1 MSARASA
8 LPALARRDLEACV
21 DAPSVFTLFRKLR
34 YPVEDMPVHVSLEE
48 GDLPGGLCDGI
59 AARYPVA
66 QVGGARP
73 GEPLVSVTLFELKDQ
88 TRRSELIR
96 GIAQSWTRR
105 FLGEHLLVFTVKGQS
120 DQGTF
125 EQFAFVNTRR
135 LGEGAQVR
143 IKLHKLLVD
152 RRSPTRH
159 DLDTLNRL
167 ALPPGGLSAEQVYQA
182 QCEAFNVERL
192 TDTFYREYTR
202 RFRAAQQRIKQDNLV
217 IAAFSDPTRL
227 HTFTQ
232 RLFGRLM
239 FLYFLQ
245 KKGALNSDHQFIKS
259 WYEEAVR
266 QEKSFYRGVLEP
278 LFFDTL
284 NQPRPEAQSRFG
296 RVPYLNGGLFA
307 PDEDDHVGDVLLAD
321 VLFDTRHPDGLLY
334 FLENHNFT
342 IEEDTPL
349 EVEVALD
356 PEMLGKV
363 FENLLEEEERGQ
375 GGTFYTPRSVVA
387 LMCREALAA
396 YLTREIHL
404 TGEPLGWMLDEAET
418 GEPVRDAHGQPLL
431 NTHSLPR
438 TLRERLDQALEQ
450 MRVLDPAVGSGAF
463 PLGMLALLVGVRRA
477 LFRVS
482 GVSVEQQTPLVEG
495 WKRNFIRDCLY
506 GVDIKREAIEIAR
519 LRFWLSLVVDAD
531 PFEMEPLPN
540 LDFKL
545 MAGDSLIETI
555 NGTAIYPTRP
565 AESKASQF
573 SLLESETQR
582 LIHRLRKL
590 KDEYFQPSG
599 DSPASTI
606 KQDILQIERAV
617 VLEALRERE
626 QQGQERLTHMST
638 SLVNAL
644 STQANRVEVE
654 TLRHDILTTRQAIAD
669 LEAGQSLPLFL
680 YRLHFASVF
689 EEKDGFDLVIANPPY
704 VRHERIPQETL
715 RTLRAAYPEVQ
726 HSSADL
732 YVYFYARALQLLHR
746 GGTLAFISS
755 NKFFRAGYGK
765 SLRDLLTGQTQMQ
778 ILLDLNDAPVFE
790 ATTDPCVVI
799 TAKDQPAPN
808 HIYRGLA
815 ASSTIDLEKLNMIFA
830 HESQVLV
837 QAQGIRPPNGNA
849 AIISTLLEKMTSRS
863 TPLGHYVNGKIY
875 RGILTGLNEAF
886 VIDQATR
893 DRLVAEDPHST
904 EILKPFLRG
913 RNIQRY
919 RVQPDDLWLIR
930 IEDGWTQTAM
940 RTKGQPSEVQAWE
953 YFSRRYPAVAAQLA
967 LFAGRARKR
976 DDQGEFW
983 WELRSC
989 TYYSAFER
997 TKIIYPEFSISR
1009 KFAFDKARYYTNNKA
1024 FIIPCEDYYLLGVL
1038 NSKCAWSWIKEK
1050 CPVLGD
1056 PNNRGRFELREAAM
1070 KHMPIPLPE
1079 PEQRARVEELA
1090 KKLVEHGVDV
1100 PEAAAWEAGIDQIVY
1115 QIFDLTPEEIAEVER
1130 RAQLGAGRRGQRIVV
1145 DEEIEEAEA

>member
-1 MSARASA
+1 MEEGFSPMSTRAPA
-8 LPALARRDLEACV
+8 LPALAKRDLEACI

-34 YPVEDMPVHVSLEE
+34 YPIEDMPVHVPLDE
-48 GDLPGGLCDGI
+48 GDLPGGLRDGI

-66 QVGGARP
+66 QVGGVRP
-73 GEPLVSVTLFELKDQ
+73 GEPMVSVTLFELRNQ
-88 TRRSELIR
+88 TRKSELIR
-96 GIAQSWTRR
+96 GTAQAWTRH
-105 FLGEHLLVFTVKGQS
+105 FLGEHLLVFAIKGQS

-125 EQFAFVNTRR
+125 EQLAFVNTRR

-296 RVPYLNGGLFA
+296 LVPYLNGGLFA
-307 PDEDDHVGDVLLAD
+307 PDDDDHVGAVLLAN
-321 VLFDTRHPDGLLY
+321 VLFDTRHPEGLLY

-375 GGTFYTPRSVVA
+375 SGTFYTPRPVVA
-387 LMCREALAA
+387 FMCREALAA
-396 YLTREIHL
+396 YQTREVHL
-404 TGEPLGWMLDEAET
+404 TGEPLGWLLDEAET

-438 TLRERLDQALEQ
+438 TLRERADRALEQ
-450 MRVLDPAVGSGAF
+450 VRVLDPAVGSGAF
-463 PLGMLALLVGVRRA
+463 LLGMLALLVGVRRT
-477 LFRVS
+477 LFRVG

-565 AESKASQF
+565 IESRASQY
-573 SLLESETQR
+573 SLLEGKTQQ
-582 LIHRLRKL
+582 LIHRPREL
-590 KDEYFQPSG
+590 KDEYFQPAG
-599 DSPASTI
+599 DRSASTI
-606 KQDILQIERAV
+606 KQEIVQMERAV

-626 QQGQERLTHMST
+626 QQSQERLNHVSK
-638 SLVNAL
+638 SLVSAL
-644 STQANRVEVE
+644 STQANRAGVE
-654 TLRHDILTTRQAIAD
+654 TLRRDIQTTQRAIAD
-669 LEAGQSLPLFL
+669 LEAGKPLPLFL

-689 EEKDGFDLVIANPPY
+689 EEKDGFDIVIANPPY
-704 VRHERIPQETL
+704 VRHERVPPETL

-726 HSSADL
+726 HGMADL
-732 YVYFYARALQLLHR
+732 YVYFYARALQLLHES
-746 GGTLAFISS
+746 GTLTFISS

-765 SLRDLLTGQTQMQ
+765 SLRDLLTGQTQAQ
-778 ILLDLNDAPVFE
+778 IILDFGDAPVFD
-790 ATTDPCVVI
+790 AAAYPCIVL
-799 TAKDQPAPN
+799 TAKGRPMQD
-808 HIYRGLA
+808 HTYRGLTA
-815 ASSTIDLEKLNMIFA
+815 DNHVDLEKLYTIF
-830 HESQVLV
+830 ESIAQTLP
-837 QAQGIRPPNGNA
+837 QAQGVQPPASSGGGSA
-849 AIISTLLEKMTSRS
+849 LVQKLIQTGTLLGQYAGGKM
-863 TPLGHYVNGKIY
+863 YY
-875 RGILTGLNEAF
+875 GIKTGLNEAF
-886 VIDQATR
+886 VINQTTR
-893 DRLVAEDPHST
+893 DRLIAADPRSAKV
-904 EILKPFLRG
+904 LKPFLRG
-913 RNIQRY
+913 RDLGRY
-919 RVQPDDLWLIR
+919 AIRTAGLWLIR
-930 IEDGWTQTAM
+930 VENGWTQAAM
-940 RTKGQPSEVQAWE
+940 GAKSKPTEAQAWE
-953 YFSRRYPAVAAQLA
+953 FFCKQYPAIAAHLEP
-967 LFAGRARKR
+967 FAERGRKR
-976 DDQGEFW
+976 DDQGQYW
-983 WELRSC
+983 WELRPC
-989 TYYSAFER
+989 IYYQELEEP
-997 TKIIYPEFSISR
+997 KIIYPDIA
-1009 KFAFDKARYYTNNKA
+1009 KQA
-1024 FIIPCEDYYLLGVL
+1024 
-1038 NSKCAWSWIKEK
+1038 
-1050 CPVLGD
+1050 
-1056 PNNRGRFELREAAM
+1056 EL
-1070 KHMPIPLPE
+1070 
-1079 PEQRARVEELA
+1079 
-1090 KKLVEHGVDV
+1090 
-1100 PEAAAWEAGIDQIVY
+1100 
-1115 QIFDLTPEEIAEVER
+1115 
-1130 RAQLGAGRRGQRIVV
+1130 
-1145 DEEIEEAEA
+1145 